1 MNQLKIRRATFGD
14 IPFLGKV
21 VIEAEQSNTDKL
33 SYATLFNIPNSEAYK
48 LIVQM
53 FEEDVNGC
61 EFSVSSYLVAEC
73 NDKPVAS
80 FGGWIE
86 NFEDQLDSSLL
97 KSNLISFTFS
107 RASIQF
113 LRTKQDLIKGILVKR
128 EPNTLQLE
136 HLFVSENFRGLKLA
150 DSLIQNHITIAK
162 NLNPSLAKVQVQVFA
177 NNHSAI
183 NVYNRNGFET
193 VKSYKV
199 EDIQILNYLP
209 HNEKYIMEK
218 II

>member
-1 MNQLKIRRATFGD
+1 MNQLKIRRATFSD

-107 RASIQF
+107 RVSIQF
-113 LRTKQDLIKGILVKR
+113 LRTKQDLIKGILAKR

-136 HLFVSENFRGLKLA
+136 YLFVSENFRGLKVA